1 MSDNEEDDVKD
12 VVKGMAQ
19 KIRALEAKL
28 NNNTGRPQNIPP
40 SVPVPKF
47 DGSGDFYSFL
57 RHFNVYAT
65 AANWAPVDACRML
78 PLFLEGDALQC
89 YLGLEEAKKTT
100 WKDLTAALAEKVTN
114 HDPKTTARRALAK
127 IRMKGEAVVE
137 FANRVKEL
145 VEQAMPD
152 PHFSDIARG
161 ESARDYFIEG
171 LPTPIKK
178 VIFYA

>member
-1 MSDNEEDDVKD
+1 M
-12 VVKGMAQ
+12 
-19 KIRALEAKL
+19 I
-28 NNNTGRPQNIPP
+28 
-40 SVPVPKF
+40 
-47 DGSGDFYSFL
+47 FYTFL

-127 IRMKGEAVVE
+127 IRMKGEAIVE

-152 PHFSDIARG
+152 PHFSDVARN
-161 ESARDYFIEG
+161 ESVRDYFIEG
-171 LPTPIKK
+171 LPTPIKRKLFFMPKPRDLVEAIEMAKK
-178 VIFYA
+178 VLHLKKELETEVIASVEMEEMRAEINFA